1 MKTHAPALPTPS
13 LYQGVFIMKKQLMIA
28 AITCALSGVAFAAI
42 EGTHTINFT
51 VAPPVSQ
58 LEIGGSLITTEAT
71 STVNFDTN
79 QLDSSTIRKTLGNI
93 TLTASNYSPTLSAT
107 CRIYAE
113 SAREW
118 TLSYS
123 DTSPAIKYGL
133 VRTSALGTNP
143 TVNLGFQS
151 QTDSSATDATSTSG
165 GFFTA
170 LGNNLTNGTTAAASA
185 GSCAVDESLDILIKG
200 FTRPT
205 VSTTTTFTDTI
216 TFKVVVI

>member
-1 MKTHAPALPTPS
+1 MK
-13 LYQGVFIMKKQLMIA
+13 QQLMIA
-28 AITCALSGVAFAAI
+28 AIIGALSGAAFAAT
-42 EGTHTINFT
+42 EGTHTINLT
-51 VAPPVSQ
+51 VAPPTSQ

-93 TLTASNYSPTLSAT
+93 TLTASNYSPTLSAN

-113 SAREW
+113 SDW
-118 TLSYS
+118 TLAST
-123 DTSPAIKYGL
+123 TSPATFLYGL
-133 VRTSALGTNP
+133 VRTSTVGTNP

-151 QTDSSATDATSTSG
+151 QTDSSATNSTSTSG

-170 LGNNLTNGTTAAASA
+170 LSA
-185 GSCAVDESLDILIKG
+185 GSCSVDESLDILIKG

>member
-1 MKTHAPALPTPS
+1 MK
-13 LYQGVFIMKKQLMIA
+13 QQLMIA
-28 AITCALSGVAFAAI
+28 GIIGALSGAAFAATQ
-42 EGTHTINFT
+42 GTHTINLT
-51 VAPPVSQ
+51 VAPPTSQ
-58 LEIGGSLITTEAT
+58 LEIGGSLITTEAN
-71 STVNFDTN
+71 SMVDFDTN

-93 TLTASNYSPTLSAT
+93 TLTASNYSPTLSAN

-113 SAREW
+113 SDW
-118 TLSYS
+118 TLSDPS
-123 DTSPAIKYGL
+123 LTSPSPATFKYGL
-133 VRTSALGTNP
+133 VRTSASGTNP

-151 QTDSSATDATSTSG
+151 QTDGTATDSAFNSG

-170 LGNNLTNGTTAAASA
+170 LGNNLTNGTTTTASP

-205 VSTTTTFTDTI
+205 VSTTTTFTDMI